1 MIPQCTGPLK
11 ANRMSIIYLAPEHTN
26 WPTQRSY
33 RRTLH
38 VVNVISRLGGNSVRA
53 AFRSNRTSVITAR
66 RSRGRVLRAKLISLT
81 DKTLS
86 AVSNEWRSR
95 SEVAARVRPARHY
108 QLCSAITPVSL
119 LFDDRFSN

>member
-1 MIPQCTGPLK
+1 
-11 ANRMSIIYLAPEHTN
+11 MSIIYLAPEHTN

-53 AFRSNRTSVITAR
+53 AFRSNRTAVITAR

-95 SEVAARVRPARHY
+95 SEVAARVRPARRGTTS
-108 QLCSAITPVSL
+108 SAP
-119 LFDDRFSN
+119 R